1 MDNHAFGRNVT
12 EQLDRLG
19 ESQHWLAERIHVSDV
34 TLGRWISGQR
44 QPKAYA
50 VLRISR
56 VLGVSMAELMRGVD
70 DGFDQE
76 ERPGDLV
83 SRQYLL
89 QEYDRQRKGP
99 PGGARKIIEEAPAAH
114 PAGKKLEDVCEEL
127 KRLLTQPNVITCK
140 DCKHRDPESRRCR
153 HGAQWCPIPK
163 EDKDYCS
170 FAERRDERV

>member
-56 VLGVSMAELMRGVD
+56 VLGVAMAELMRGVD

-76 ERPGDLV
+76 ERLGDLV

-89 QEYDRQRKGP
+89 QEYDRQHKGP

-114 PAGKKLEDVCEEL
+114 PASKKLEDVCEEL
-127 KRLLTQPNVITCK
+127 RQLIAWPVVIMCK
-140 DCKHRDPESRRCR
+140 DCKYRDPENRRCDC
-153 HGAQWCPIPK
+153 GVQWCPMPK
-163 EDKDYCS
+163 EDTDYCS
-170 FAERRDERV
+170 FAERRER